1 MSNLEQ
7 FKKLFNPLPGNHY
20 LQVTTIVDD
29 ISFLFDEMMQGVGGK
44 FNLAV
49 YSEITLHVDS
59 KPPSANIQY
68 IQDFKQPFR
77 ALPRNHDTVLLKD
90 IFHAHENQKMILKL
104 AYQTLANTANIIIM
118 EKKGVMDIEAVKAML
133 EEHEFRAPNEIEI
146 VDEYDLV
153 MAKKMHMWGNGL

>member
-20 LQVTTIVDD
+20 LQVTAIVDD

-49 YSEITLHVDS
+49 YSENILHVE
-59 KPPSANIQY
+59 KPTNAKIQY
-68 IQDFKQPFR
+68 IQDFKEPFR

-90 IFHAHENQKMILKL
+90 IFHAHENRKMILKL
-104 AYQTLANTANIIIM
+104 AYSTLANTANIIIM
-118 EKKGVMDIEAVKAML
+118 EKKGVMNVEAVKAML
-133 EEHEFRAPNEIEI
+133 QEHEFRAPNEIDI
-146 VDEYDLV
+146 VDGYDLV